1 MTEPFDPAT
10 LQFYDQDAAAYA
22 EFSATRDFTRLN
34 QFLESLP
41 PQASILEL
49 GCGAGHDAAYMHAR
63 GFKVTATDGAPN
75 MVEIARHK
83 LGSAVSLMR
92 FDELVAVDAFDGVWA
107 NASLLHA
114 PFHALPDILSRI
126 HRALRAG
133 GRFFAG
139 FKAGNGDHRDRLG
152 RLYNYP
158 SSTDLDRAYQQAG
171 PWETLERT
179 AAAGRGYDG
188 DAFTWHLVTAIK
200 AEDSRAI
207 SP

>member
-10 LQFYDQDAAAYA
+10 LQFYDKDAAAYA
-22 EFSATRDFTRLN
+22 DFSAARDFTRLN
-34 QFLESLP
+34 QFLECLSP
-41 PQASILEL
+41 NASILEL
-49 GCGAGHDAAYMHAR
+49 GCGAGHDAVYMQSR

-75 MVEIARHK
+75 MVEIARRR

-92 FDELVAVDAFDGVWA
+92 FDELVAVDAYDAVWA

-126 HRALRAG
+126 HRALRKG

-139 FKAGNGDHRDRLG
+139 YKAGSGDHRDRLG

-158 SSTDLDRAYQQAG
+158 SAADLDRAYQQSG
-171 PWETLERT
+171 HWQLLERT
-179 AAAGRGYDG
+179 EAAGRGYDG
-188 DAFTWHLVTAIK
+188 EAFEWHLVTAIK
-200 AEDSRAI
+200 A
-207 SP
+207 